1 LNADLYLVVDKPVLI
16 GEPVIRSEDSPQNGR
31 IRHMHYVLTMA
42 GSLPMDLQQV
52 EKNVIATIVGA
63 IGIGIGTATQS
74 AQGQGFCYEKP
85 PFERCPPRSNAF
97 GHSSDAGQSSHD
109 RQHPLPLR

>member
-1 LNADLYLVVDKPVLI
+1 
-16 GEPVIRSEDSPQNGR
+16 
-31 IRHMHYVLTMA
+31 
-42 GSLPMDLQQV
+42 MDLQQV

-85 PFERCPPRSNAF
+85 PFERCPPRSNALVIRATLVNRPMTDNIRF
-97 GHSSDAGQSSHD
+97 LCGEVV
-109 RQHPLPLR
+109 RQQVGNNIIIA